1 MSAGALLRA
10 RLAENKLLIVPGVH
24 DMIAAITARKMGY
37 DVLYGSGFWLTASCH
52 GIPDAGIVGY
62 AEMRERM
69 ATLVTTTGLAI
80 IVDADTGYGGLLNV
94 HHTVRGY
101 EDAGVAAI
109 QIEDQIFPKKC
120 GHTPNRQVI
129 SLEDMVDKI
138 RVACD
143 ARQSADT
150 MIIART
156 DAREKEGLDGALRR
170 AEAYAAAGADMI
182 FVEALRSAEE
192 MQRAAAALD
201 APLVANM
208 SNGGYTPMVTAAEL
222 EQMGFACAIYP
233 ALTGLVSAY
242 AMERALIGLRET
254 GRADPP
260 GVGISSFGE
269 FCEDIGFPAIW
280 EFDRKWAR

>member
-69 ATLVTTTGLAI
+69 ATLVKTTGLAI
-80 IVDADTGYGGLLNV
+80 IADADTGYGGLLNV

>member
-69 ATLVTTTGLAI
+69 VTLVKTTGLAI
-80 IVDADTGYGGLLNV
+80 IADADTGYGGLLNV

-242 AMERALIGLRET
+242 AMERALTGLRET

-260 GVGISSFGE
+260 GVGISSFSE